1 MKTKNQKKEELL
13 INLGVIFRQLRI
25 KKGYSSAEQF
35 SFDFDLNRTAYW
47 RWENGENITMLNFIK
62 LCSIYDVT
70 PKEVF
75 ELYEKKY
82 KINFEENLLN
92 EELIR

>member
-1 MKTKNQKKEELL
+1 MKNRTQKKEELL

-35 SFDFDLNRTAYW
+35 SYDFDLNRTAYW
-47 RWENGENITMLNFIK
+47 RENGENITMLNFIK
-62 LCSIYDVT
+62 LCTIYDVS
-70 PKEVF
+70 PKEIF

-82 KINFEENLLN
+82 KIEFEPYVLN
-92 EELIR
+92 EEFVR